1 MSHFKQVEHLGIM
14 KLLEKYS
21 FKQVLQE
28 GVDDVLMEF
37 LLIEKSQC
45 A

>member
-1 MSHFKQVEHLGIM
+1 M